1 MNDTVNRQ
9 ILLVEKPTGKLGPEH
24 FKKSEAA
31 IPEPKD
37 GEVLV
42 RTRYISLDAANR
54 AWMHGAT
61 YRAAVEANTVMAGGG
76 IAEVVSSKAPGLAP
90 GDIVFGDTG
99 WQDYAAVPARHLSK
113 MPKLEP
119 MTHLLSV
126 YGIAEVVSSKA
137 PGLAPGDIVFGD
149 TGWQDYAAVPAR
161 HLSKM
166 PKLEPMTHLLSVYG
180 IAGLTAYFGLLD
192 VGKPKEGETV
202 VVSAA
207 AGSVGSIVGQIAK
220 IKGCHVV
227 GIAGG
232 KDKCHWLTSELGF
245 DAAVDYKD
253 DATYKALRAAAPK
266 GIDVYFDNVG
276 GDILEA
282 CLALMNNRGRIACCG
297 AISQYDGVPSAHGP
311 RGVPGLIVVKR
322 LIMQGFIVMDYMDQ
336 RNAAL
341 VDLQSW
347 VGSGKLKVQEDV
359 IDGLENTPK
368 ALIGLLAGE
377 NRGKRMV
384 KV

>member
-1 MNDTVNRQ
+1 MNDSVNRQ

-24 FKKSEAA
+24 FKLAQA
-31 IPEPKD
+31 PIPQPGD

-42 RTRYISLDAANR
+42 RVRYISLDAANR

-76 IAEVVSSKAPGLAP
+76 IAEVVSSKAPGFAP

-99 WQDYAAVPARHLSK
+99 WQDYAVAPAKHLTK
-113 MPKLEP
+113 MPK
-119 MTHLLSV
+119 V
-126 YGIAEVVSSKA
+126 
-137 PGLAPGDIVFGD
+137 
-149 TGWQDYAAVPAR
+149 
-161 HLSKM
+161 
-166 PKLEPMTHLLSVYG
+166 EPMTHLLSVYG

-192 VGKPKEGETV
+192 VGKPKAGETV

-220 IKGCHVV
+220 IKGCRVV

-232 KDKCHWLTSELGF
+232 KDKCNWLTSELGF

-253 DATYKALRAAAPK
+253 GAVFRALKAAAPN

-276 GDILEA
+276 GEILEA
-282 CLALMNNRGRIACCG
+282 CLAQMNNRGRISCCG
-297 AISQYDGVPSAHGP
+297 AISQYDGTPSAHGP

-322 LIMQGFIVMDYMDQ
+322 LVMQGFIVMDFMNERDE
-336 RNAAL
+336 AL
-341 VDLQSW
+341 NDLQSW
-347 VGSGKLKVQEDV
+347 VASGKLKVQEDV
-359 IDGLENTPK
+359 IKGLENTPK

-377 NRGKRMV
+377 NRGKRMI

>member
-1 MNDTVNRQ
+1 MSDTVNRQ

-24 FKKSEAA
+24 FNMISGT

-37 GEVLV
+37 GEALV

-61 YRAAVEANTVMAGGG
+61 YRAAVEANTVMAGGSV
-76 IAEVVSSKAPGLAP
+76 AEVVSSKAAGLAP

-99 WQDYAAVPARHLSK
+99 WQDYAAVPEKHLTK
-113 MPKLEP
+113 MPR
-119 MTHLLSV
+119 M
-126 YGIAEVVSSKA
+126 
-137 PGLAPGDIVFGD
+137 
-149 TGWQDYAAVPAR
+149 
-161 HLSKM
+161 
-166 PKLEPMTHLLSVYG
+166 EPMTHLLSVYG
-180 IAGLTAYFGLLD
+180 IAGLTAYFGLLH
-192 VGKPKEGETV
+192 VGKPKTGETV

-253 DATYKALRAAAPK
+253 GATFKALRAAAPK

-282 CLALMNNRGRIACCG
+282 CIALMNNRGRIACCG

-336 RNAAL
+336 RDAAL
-341 VDLQSW
+341 ADLQSW
-347 VGSGKLKVQEDV
+347 VASGKLKVQEDV

>member
-9 ILLVEKPTGKLGPEH
+9 VLLIEKPAGKLGPEH
-24 FKKSEAA
+24 FKMSKGPV
-31 IPEPKD
+31 PEPKD
-37 GEVLV
+37 GEALLRV
-42 RTRYISLDAANR
+42 RYISLDAANR

-61 YRAAVEANTVMAGGG
+61 YRAAVETNTVMAGGG
-76 IAEVVSSKAPGLAP
+76 IAEVVSSKAPGLLP

-99 WQDYAAVPARHLSK
+99 WQDFAAVPAK
-113 MPKLEP
+113 
-119 MTHLLSV
+119 
-126 YGIAEVVSSKA
+126 
-137 PGLAPGDIVFGD
+137 
-149 TGWQDYAAVPAR
+149 

-180 IAGLTAYFGLLD
+180 IAGLTAYFGLLH

-207 AGSVGSIVGQIAK
+207 AGSGGSIVGQIAK
-220 IKGCHVV
+220 IKGCHVF

-253 DATYKALRAAAPK
+253 GAVFKALRTAAPD

-282 CLALMNNRGRIACCG
+282 CLPQLNNKGRIACCG
-297 AISQYDGVPSAHGP
+297 AISQYDGAPSPHGP

-322 LIMQGFIVMDYMDQ
+322 LIMQGFIVMDYMKESQ
-336 RNAAL
+336 RAL
-341 VDLQSW
+341 ADLQSW
-347 VGSGKLKVQEDV
+347 VKAGKLKVQEDV
-359 IDGLENTPK
+359 INGLE
-368 ALIGLLAGE
+368 
-377 NRGKRMV
+377 
-384 KV
+384 

>member
-1 MNDTVNRQ
+1 MNDTINRQ

-24 FKKSEAA
+24 FRLTNATIPAPKEGEA
-31 IPEPKD
+31 
-37 GEVLV
+37 LV

-61 YRAAVEANTVMAGGG
+61 YRAAVEANTVMAGGS
-76 IAEVVSSKAPGLAP
+76 IAEVVSSNDPGLKP

-99 WQDYAAVPARHLSK
+99 WQDYAAVPAKHLTK

-126 YGIAEVVSSKA
+126 
-137 PGLAPGDIVFGD
+137 F
-149 TGWQDYAAVPAR
+149 
-161 HLSKM
+161 
-166 PKLEPMTHLLSVYG
+166 G
-180 IAGLTAYFGLLD
+180 IAGLTAYFGLLE
-192 VGKPKEGETV
+192 VGKPRQGETV

-220 IKGCHVV
+220 IKGCRVI

-232 KDKCHWLTSELGF
+232 ADKCNWLTSELGF

-253 DATYKALRAAAPK
+253 GATYKALRSAAPK

-282 CLALMNNRGRIACCG
+282 CLSQMNNRGRIACCG

-322 LIMQGFIVMDYMDQ
+322 LVMQGFIVMDYMDQ
-336 RNAAL
+336 RDAAL
-341 VDLQSW
+341 ADLQSW
-347 VGSGKLKVQEDV
+347 VSSGKLKVQEDV
-359 IDGLENTPK
+359 IDGIENTPQ